1 MQSAAVSRSRHL
13 TVCGGVSVCGH
24 VKETHSASD
33 SYRNV
38 KETHGASD
46 VRDQSILHNQCEHA
60 LVIAFAYIKHS

>member
-1 MQSAAVSRSRHL
+1 MRTRCAHDAP
-13 TVCGGVSVCGH
+13 
-24 VKETHSASD
+24 AD